1 MGQHAAMTV
10 AQMTLTGAERA
21 AVGLAARR
29 LHDAGP
35 MTSPEFHDR
44 LDALLA
50 VVSTIAAAHEQHD
63 AS

>member
-1 MGQHAAMTV
+1 MIAPTMT
-10 AQMTLTGAERA
+10 MNLTGAERA

-35 MTSPEFHDR
+35 MTSSEFSDC
-44 LDALLA
+44 LDSLLA
-50 VVSTIAAAHEQHD
+50 VVANIASAHEVRT